1 MLLPS
6 GAEEGLNSVMPTVPK
21 IYRGQLRHR
30 RFWPKSHEFTYTV
43 FMLYGNCQTAAKLQL
58 GNWLGPKPWHWLRF
72 CRQDFHGDPTLDL
85 DIAVR
90 NTVFKS
96 TGQKPRGPI
105 MFLANYRTL
114 GISMNPLTTYYCWNE
129 QQTQVEF
136 IVAEVNN
143 TPWDERHA
151 YVLTCKQEQK
161 QDQSFQKVFQV
172 SPFNPLDMRYRW
184 VSTQPGAQL
193 LVHIENWQAQSGTEH
208 KIMDATLTLAALDL
222 TVKNLRNM
230 ILSAP
235 VMSLKVIAAI
245 YWQALR
251 LWLKRVPFIGRAPL

>member
-1 MLLPS
+1 VFNTT
-6 GAEEGLNSVMPTVPK
+6 GKTPT
-21 IYRGQLRHR
+21 
-30 RFWPKSHEFTYTV
+30 
-43 FMLYGNCQTAAKLQL
+43 
-58 GNWLGPKPWHWLRF
+58 
-72 CRQDFHGDPTLDL
+72 
-85 DIAVR
+85 
-90 NTVFKS
+90 
-96 TGQKPRGPI
+96 GPI

-143 TPWDERHA
+143 TPWNERHA
-151 YVLTCKQEQK
+151 YVLTCEREQK

-172 SPFNPLDMRYRW
+172 SPFNPLNMRYRW

-193 LVHIENWQAQSGTEH
+193 LVHIENWQALSGGEQ

-222 TVKNLRNM
+222 TEKNLRKI

-251 LWLKRVPFIGRAPL
+251 LWLKRVPFIGRAAA